1 MPRLSFFVATLP
13 FFVAT
18 LLATFITIQNAHA
31 LDLNPL
37 SAIKSAVEAAVEDRS
52 SDDIAKDLELKAK
65 ITSKIVDELGSD
77 VFSLSTDVYE
87 QDVMLTGAVE
97 NSALKAKAGSLAK
110 SVQGVKKLYNEVIV
124 IKGIDQDKG
133 AAENFIDDSVIEGK
147 INALLLDAKGVN
159 VTNFRWRAVGG
170 KVFLFGRAFTR
181 DELAKAVGVVKEI
194 KNVTAVNSRVKI
206 VPKE

>member
-1 MPRLSFFVATLP
+1 MPRFIPLFAALFAITLAIP
-13 FFVAT
+13 A
-18 LLATFITIQNAHA
+18 ADA

-52 SDDIAKDLELKAK
+52 SEDIAKDLELKAK
-65 ITSKIVDELGSD
+65 ITSKVIDEMGSD
-77 VFSLSTDVYE
+77 VLSLSTDVYE

-110 SVQGVKKLYNEVIV
+110 SVQGVKKLHNEVIV

-170 KVFLFGRAFTR
+170 HVFLFGRAFTKQ
-181 DELAKAVGVVKEI
+181 ESNKAIAVVKDI
-194 KNVTAVNSRVKI
+194 KNVVSVKSRVKI
-206 VPKE
+206 VPKK

>member
-1 MPRLSFFVATLP
+1 MPRFIPLFAALFAITLAIP
-13 FFVAT
+13 A
-18 LLATFITIQNAHA
+18 ADA

-52 SDDIAKDLELKAK
+52 SEDIAKDLELKAK
-65 ITSKIVDELGSD
+65 ITSKVIDEMGSD
-77 VFSLSTDVYE
+77 VLSLSTDVYE

-110 SVQGVKKLYNEVIV
+110 SVQGVKKLHNEVIV

-170 KVFLFGRAFTR
+170 HVFLFGRA
-181 DELAKAVGVVKEI
+181 
-194 KNVTAVNSRVKI
+194 
-206 VPKE
+206 

>member
-1 MPRLSFFVATLP
+1 MPRFLPLFAALFAITLAIP
-13 FFVAT
+13 A
-18 LLATFITIQNAHA
+18 ADA

-52 SDDIAKDLELKAK
+52 SEDIAKDLELKAK
-65 ITSKIVDELGSD
+65 ITSKVIDEMGSD
-77 VFSLSTDVYE
+77 VLSLSTDVYE

-110 SVQGVKKLYNEVIV
+110 SVQGVKKLHNEVIV

-170 KVFLFGRAFTR
+170 HVFLFGRAFTKQ
-181 DELAKAVGVVKEI
+181 ESNKAIAVVKDI
-194 KNVTAVNSRVKI
+194 KNVVSVKSRVKI
-206 VPKE
+206 VPKK

>member
-1 MPRLSFFVATLP
+1 MSRFIPLAL
-13 FFVAT
+13 A
-18 LLATFITIQNAHA
+18 LIILQLATPHARA

-37 SAIKSAVEAAVEDRS
+37 SAIKNAVEAAVEDRS
-52 SDDIAKDLELKAK
+52 SSDIAKDLELKTK
-65 ITSKIVDELGSD
+65 ITAKIVDKMGSD
-77 VFSLSTDVYE
+77 VFSLNTDVYE

-97 NSALKAKAGSLAK
+97 NPRLKAMAASFAK
-110 SVQGVKKLYNEVIV
+110 SIKGVKKLYNEVIV

-170 KVFLFGRAFTR
+170 KVFLFGRAFT
-181 DELAKAVGVVKEI
+181 KAESSKATGVVKGI
-194 KNVTAVNSRVKI
+194 KNVVSVTSRVKI
-206 VPKE
+206 APK

>member
-1 MPRLSFFVATLP
+1 MSRFIS
-13 FFVAT
+13 
-18 LLATFITIQNAHA
+18 LALAVMILQLAIPQAQA

-37 SAIKSAVEAAVEDRS
+37 SAIKNAVEAAVEDRS
-52 SDDIAKDLELKAK
+52 SSDIAKDLELKTK
-65 ITSKIVDELGSD
+65 ITAKIVDKMGSD
-77 VFSLSTDVYE
+77 VFSLNTDVYE

-97 NSALKAKAGSLAK
+97 NPRLKAMAASLAK
-110 SVQGVKKLYNEVIV
+110 SIKGVKKLYNEVIV

-170 KVFLFGRAFTR
+170 QVFLFGRAFSNA
-181 DELAKAVGVVKEI
+181 ESSKATGVVKGI
-194 KNVTAVNSRVKI
+194 KNVVSVTNRVKI
-206 VPKE
+206 APK

>member
-124 IKGIDQDKG
+124 ILKESGLPPGFGDI
-133 AAENFIDDSVIEGK
+133 
-147 INALLLDAKGVN
+147 GVLPGEYGSN
-159 VTNFRWRAVGG
+159 YSWNS
-170 KVFLFGRAFTR
+170 
-181 DELAKAVGVVKEI
+181 GVV
-194 KNVTAVNSRVKI
+194 I
-206 VPKE
+206 VPAYDSSSESEGVTIDVNMSLILGGISITSWGVD